1 MKPISLYDTFQVVK
15 RVNKELAEC
24 SIGELAPLIKSK
36 SVSPVEILESVFGQI
51 KMKNN
56 ILNAYIETF
65 EEEARSVAKQAEE
78 DIRVGQY
85 RGPLHGIPMATKAN
99 LYIKGKNINI
109 GSYIHKDFVPDY
121 HATVIN
127 KLRHEGVVL
136 TGILNMHEYAYGF
149 TTDNPYYGTCR
160 NPWDVDKIPGGSSGG
175 SASAVS
181 SDMIIASL
189 GSETGGS
196 LRAPASFCGI
206 VSIKPTYGRVSKYGC
221 FPMAW
226 TLDHV
231 GPMTKTVEDS
241 AILLQAM
248 AGHDPK
254 DPSTADIPVDD
265 YLSYLNQDV
274 NGMVIGI
281 NEKHLFSNV
290 DKEVGALVRS
300 AIKQLEQMG
309 AKIELIDFSTLDNAL
324 FAMMMTMASEATTIH
339 HENLVKRP
347 QDFGIEVRTEL
358 QFGETISAVDYL
370 QAQQLR
376 RQIIQE
382 FNDVFSKVDVIVGPT
397 LPFTASPVGSDFA
410 TLNGEKVKLAE
421 HASRYIR
428 PTTLAGIP
436 AMTVPCGLSEGLPVG
451 MQILSGPFQEGKIFK
466 VASAVESLHLME
478 GKKPATS
485 IYS

>member
-1 MKPISLYDTFQVVK
+1 MS
-15 RVNKELAEC
+15 KELAEY
-24 SIGELAPLIKSK
+24 SIGELAPLIESK
-36 SVSPVEILESVFGQI
+36 SVSPVEVIESVMDQI
-51 KMKNN
+51 KLKNN
-56 ILNAYIETF
+56 KLNAYTEIF
-65 EEEARSVAKQAEE
+65 EEEARSIAKQAEK
-78 DIRVGQY
+78 DILSGGY
-85 RGPLHGIPMATKAN
+85 IGPLHGIPIATKAN
-99 LYIKGKNINI
+99 LYIKDKKINI
-109 GSYIHKDFVPDY
+109 GSKIHKDFIPNY
-121 HATVIN
+121 NATVIH
-127 KLRHEGVVL
+127 KLREEGSIL
-136 TGILNMHEYAYGF
+136 TGILNMHEFAYGF

-160 NPWDVDKIPGGSSGG
+160 NPWDLDKIPGGSSGG

-181 SDMIIASL
+181 ADMTIASL

-248 AGHDPK
+248 AGYDEK
-254 DPSTADIPVDD
+254 DPSTATVPVDD
-265 YLSYLNQDV
+265 YRSCLNKDIS
-274 NGMVIGI
+274 GTVIGI
-281 NEKHLFSNV
+281 NEEYLFSNV
-290 DKEVGALVRS
+290 DQEVEALVWS

-309 AKIELIDFSTLDNAL
+309 AKVELINFSTLDNAL

-339 HENLVKRP
+339 HENLIKRP

-382 FNDVFSKVDVIVGPT
+382 FNDIFKKVDVIVGPT
-397 LPFTASPVGSDFA
+397 LPFTASPVKSDFA

-421 HASRYIR
+421 HVSRFIR

-436 AMTVPCGLSEGLPVG
+436 AMTVPCGLSKGLPVG

-466 VASAVESLHLME
+466 IASAVESLNLMK
-478 GKKPATS
+478 GKKPE
-485 IYS
+485 IGMYSR